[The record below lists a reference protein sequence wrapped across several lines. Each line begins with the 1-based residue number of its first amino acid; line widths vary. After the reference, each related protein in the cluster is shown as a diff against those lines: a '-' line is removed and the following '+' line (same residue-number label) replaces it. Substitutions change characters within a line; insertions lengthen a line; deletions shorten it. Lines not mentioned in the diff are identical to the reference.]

1 MAVEVSLCVAE
12 KSLRENKDKEK
23 QALRAVS
30 TEFAIDFSRGD
41 YYKSRI

>member
-30 TEFAIDFSRGD
+30 TEFTIDFSRGD